1 MKSTN
6 LNSSKVRSA
15 LLEAY
20 KNVGAYLRIM
30 ISQRYILPLKFCSQF
45 VFFYQA
51 SQSIDNYPQLD
62 DVVTNNQPFKDQMR
76 YMYNYETTL
85 FVPNP
90 VKEQQTVAVR
100 FQCNVNIRF
109 RQQRWGIVKSRV
121 ARMTVSNMETVVIL
135 ILVILFF
142 NLIFNIILLDF
153 IHAI

>member
-1 MKSTN
+1 
-6 LNSSKVRSA
+6 
-15 LLEAY
+15 
-20 KNVGAYLRIM
+20 
-30 ISQRYILPLKFCSQF
+30 
-45 VFFYQA
+45 
-51 SQSIDNYPQLD
+51 
-62 DVVTNNQPFKDQMR
+62 MR

-142 NLIFNIILLDF
+142 NLIFKIILLDF
-153 IHAI
+153 IYAI